1 MFPDLSIKQKQ
12 RYVMALKED
21 FEKLLESLK
30 TERDEIKLKLHLGSM
45 EARDEFEGVEKN
57 WNAFTQKA
65 ADITDDTVETSEEYI
80 EKAKVVGE
88 ELKATYDRI
97 RARLSK

>member
-21 FEKLLESLK
+21 FERLLESLK

-45 EARDEFEGVEKN
+45 EARGEFEKVEKN
-57 WNAFTQKA
+57 WDTFTQKA
-65 ADITDDTVETSEEYI
+65 SDIADDTVETSEEFI

-97 RARLSK
+97 RARLS

>member
-1 MFPDLSIKQKQ
+1 
-12 RYVMALKED
+12 MALKED
-21 FEKLLESLK
+21 FGNLLESLK

-45 EARDEFEGVEKN
+45 EAREEFESVEKS
-57 WNAFTQKA
+57 WNAFAQKA
-65 ADITDDTVETSEEYI
+65 GDIADDTVETSEEFI
-80 EKAKVVGE
+80 EKAKIVGE

>member
-1 MFPDLSIKQKQ
+1 
-12 RYVMALKED
+12 MALKED
-21 FEKLLESLK
+21 FENLLESLK

-45 EARDEFEGVEKN
+45 EARDEFENVEKN
-57 WNAFTQKA
+57 WNALTQKA
-65 ADITDDTVETSEEYI
+65 ADISDDTVETSEEFI
-80 EKAKVVGE
+80 EKTKIVGE

>member
-1 MFPDLSIKQKQ
+1 
-12 RYVMALKED
+12 MALKED
-21 FEKLLESLK
+21 FENLLESLK

-45 EARDEFEGVEKN
+45 EARDEFENVEKN

-65 ADITDDTVETSEEYI
+65 GDIADDTVETSEEFI
-80 EKAKVVGE
+80 EKTKIVGE

>member
-1 MFPDLSIKQKQ
+1 
-12 RYVMALKED
+12 MALKED
-21 FEKLLESLK
+21 FENLLESLK

-45 EARDEFEGVEKN
+45 EARDEFENVEKN
-57 WNAFTQKA
+57 WNAFTRKA
-65 ADITDDTVETSEEYI
+65 ADISDDTVETSEEFI
-80 EKAKVVGE
+80 EKTKIVGE